1 MSDDPGDPGPPS
13 WGTVTTGMNAP
24 GTVID
29 ITPTFDVELE
39 RAPASAG
46 EASAED
52 PDAPS
57 TGIRERWSAIARM
70 HALGMRNSDIAERLG
85 YTQSRISIVLNEPW
99 IQKEIARYRSKFE
112 SDVTERIKD
121 AAIDGAHFVHT
132 LINNGSAR
140 EQTRLDAAKW
150 AIEKT
155 TGKAKQE
162 VSVESNT
169 LTNFMQLMRDMQAQG
184 ELAPRPMR
192 DVAALGPG
200 EPTPAEGDG
209 ADAPQ
214 PDQWSTWI
222 GTNL

>member
-1 MSDDPGDPGPPS
+1 MSDFPGDPGPPN

-29 ITPTFDVELE
+29 ITPTFDAELE
-39 RAPASAG
+39 RTPALAG
-46 EASAED
+46 EASADD

-57 TGIRERWSAIARM
+57 TGLRERWSAIARM
-70 HALGMRNSDIAERLG
+70 HAGGLRNSEIARRLG

-99 IQKEIARYRSKFE
+99 IQKEIARWRGKFE
-112 SDVTERIKD
+112 SDVTERIKE
-121 AAIDGAHFVHT
+121 AAVDGAYFVHG
-132 LINNGSAR
+132 LINNDEAR
-140 EQTRLDAAKW
+140 DQTRLDAAKW

-184 ELAPRPMR
+184 ELAPR
-192 DVAALGPG
+192 DVVALPAG